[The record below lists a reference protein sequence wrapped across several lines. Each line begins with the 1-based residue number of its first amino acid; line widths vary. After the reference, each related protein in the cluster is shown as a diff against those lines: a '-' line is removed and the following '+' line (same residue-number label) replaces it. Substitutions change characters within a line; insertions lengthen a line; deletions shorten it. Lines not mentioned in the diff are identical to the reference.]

1 MAFAPMN
8 CVDIGKRPLVQ
19 FHMGLHK
26 VMLYICFVRW
36 STKYLVFQFTGWGLF
51 TLLNIYI
58 SYITSEFSTT
68 IIWLNILL
76 FLFGIGITHIYRSI
90 ISAFHWTTLP
100 TEKLTIRVFLAMI
113 MMGLIYT
120 GFYYLTLN
128 LAFHKP
134 SSSFTLSAFGGS
146 FFSVLILFGLWNG
159 IYFAWNYIETNR
171 RNLIDKL
178 KMEST
183 MKDLE
188 IKTLRA
194 NLQPHFIFNALNS
207 IRALIDEDP
216 ELARRAIT
224 QISNI
229 LRSSISKQEA
239 TDSLENEMKL
249 VNDYLALEKIR
260 FEERLQVSQDIDP
273 KSLDLQI
280 PTMMLQTLVENAIKH
295 GISSLEAG
303 GHIQLSTQ
311 MNDDVLH
318 IQIRNTGQL
327 DSSASHADSLGFGL
341 KATAQRLQWLYGNE
355 ASIQLS
361 QENKLVLAHI
371 IIPLKHTI

>member
-1 MAFAPMN
+1 M
-8 CVDIGKRPLVQ
+8 
-19 FHMGLHK
+19 
-26 VMLYICFVRW
+26 YICLVRW

-58 SYITSEFSTT
+58 SYITTEFSAT
-68 IIWLNILL
+68 IVWLNILL
-76 FLFGIGITHIYRSI
+76 FLFGFGITHVYRSI
-90 ISAFHWTTLP
+90 ITAYQWTTLT
-100 TEKLTIRVFLAMI
+100 TEKLTLRVFVAMVI
-113 MMGLIYT
+113 MGLMYT
-120 GFYYLTLN
+120 SFYYLTLGI
-128 LAFHKP
+128 AFHRP
-134 SSSFTLSAFGGS
+134 SSSFNLGALMGS
-146 FFSVLILFGLWNG
+146 FFSVLILFGFWNG
-159 IYFAWNYIETNR
+159 FYFAWNYIETNR
-171 RNLIDKL
+171 RTLIDKL

-216 ELARRAIT
+216 ELARKAIT

-249 VNDYLALEKIR
+249 VDDYLALEKIR
-260 FEERLQVSQDIDP
+260 FEERLQVSQEIDP
-273 KSLDLQI
+273 QTLSLQI

-295 GISSLEAG
+295 GISTLEAG
-303 GHIQLSTQ
+303 GCIHIQSKLLK
-311 MNDDVLH
+311 DILH

-327 DSSASHADSLGFGL
+327 NASITHPGSLGFGL
-341 KATAQRLQWLYGNE
+341 KATEQRLQWLHGKD
-355 ASIQLS
+355 ATIQLS
-361 QENKLVLAHI
+361 QAQEEVLAHI
-371 IIPLKHTI
+371 TIPLKHIP

>member
-1 MAFAPMN
+1 M
-8 CVDIGKRPLVQ
+8 
-19 FHMGLHK
+19 
-26 VMLYICFVRW
+26 YICFVRW

-58 SYITSEFSTT
+58 SYITTEFSAT
-68 IIWLNILL
+68 IVWLNILL
-76 FLFGIGITHIYRSI
+76 FLFGFGITHIYRSMI
-90 ISAFHWTTLP
+90 TAYQWTALT
-100 TEKLTIRVFLAMI
+100 TEKLTLRVFVAMI
-113 MMGLIYT
+113 IMGLMYT
-120 GFYYLTLN
+120 SFYYLTLGI
-128 LAFHKP
+128 AFHTP
-134 SSSFTLSAFGGS
+134 SSSFTLSALLGS

-159 IYFAWNYIETNR
+159 FYFAWNYIETNR
-171 RNLIDKL
+171 RTLIDKL

-216 ELARRAIT
+216 ELARKAIT

-249 VNDYLALEKIR
+249 VDDYLALEKIR
-260 FEERLQVSQDIDP
+260 FEERLQVSQEIDP
-273 KSLDLQI
+273 QTLSLQI

-295 GISSLEAG
+295 GISTLEAG
-303 GHIQLSTQ
+303 GCIHIQSKLLK
-311 MNDDVLH
+311 DILH
-318 IQIRNTGQL
+318 IQIKNTGQL
-327 DSSASHADSLGFGL
+327 NASVSHPESLGFGL
-341 KATAQRLQWLYGNE
+341 KATEQRLQWLHGKN
-355 ASIQLS
+355 ATIQLS
-361 QENKLVLAHI
+361 QAQEEVLAHI
-371 IIPLKHTI
+371 TIPLKHIP